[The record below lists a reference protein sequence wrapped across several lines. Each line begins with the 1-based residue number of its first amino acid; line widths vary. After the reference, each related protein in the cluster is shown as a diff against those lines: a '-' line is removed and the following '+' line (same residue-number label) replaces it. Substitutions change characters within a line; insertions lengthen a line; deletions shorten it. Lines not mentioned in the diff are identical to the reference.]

1 MIGRDWYKAARFA
14 GLIAAALGLLA
25 VILAPF
31 IGDVVF
37 PSFKWQVEPLAYIG
51 VVVVICGLAAAAG
64 AAGLDALARRRRGR
78 GRGPA
83 GDATRTWSRV
93 TQDYFEMFGHDMGRP
108 FRRIVGKER
117 EVRARL
123 DESGRA
129 VDPAVL
135 DLLDEIEQQAPSFR
149 LMISNV
155 RVLVELEDAEPPR
168 RRDPVDPAQVVRN
181 VVDRYRGPAADGG
194 AELTWWCDPA
204 EFGLVYSDASA
215 IDHIVTNLI
224 DNAVRFAESHVE
236 VSLTRDPDRFFI
248 RVRDDG
254 AGIPASHRPHVFD
267 RGWTPEVAGGRE
279 RVSSGLGLFI
289 ARELAGRCGGE
300 LTVDGKTEPDEGH
313 HTSFMLALP
322 NRPSANA
329 LGR

>member
-1 MIGRDWYKAARFA
+1 MGGRDWFKAARFA
-14 GLIAAALGLLA
+14 GLVAAALGLLA

-31 IGDVVF
+31 IGDVLF

-51 VVVVICGLAAAAG
+51 VVVVICGLAAAV
-64 AAGLDALARRRRGR
+64 GLGALAHRRT
-78 GRGPA
+78 GRGPR

-155 RVLVELEDAEPPR
+155 RVLVELEDAEPPP

-204 EFGLVYSDASA
+204 EFGLVYSDAGA

-236 VSLTRDPDRFFI
+236 VSLTRGPDRLFI

-300 LTVDGKTEPDEGH
+300 LIVDGKTEPNEDH
-313 HTSFMLALP
+313 HTSFTLALP
-322 NRPSANA
+322 NRPSAEA
-329 LGR
+329 LER

>member
-1 MIGRDWYKAARFA
+1 MGPHGWFRAVRLA
-14 GLIAAALGLLA
+14 GLAAAVLGVLA

-31 IGDVVF
+31 IGDVLF

-51 VVVVICGLAAAAG
+51 VVATIGGLAVAAG
-64 AAGLDALARRRRGR
+64 VDALERGRRGS
-78 GRGPA
+78 GRA
-83 GDATRTWSRV
+83 ADDMRRWSRV

-155 RVLVELEDAEPPR
+155 RVLVELEDADHSP

-181 VVDRYRGPAADGG
+181 VVDRYRGLAADGG
-194 AELTWWCDPA
+194 AQLTWWCDPA

-224 DNAVRFAESHVE
+224 DNAVRFAESQVE
-236 VSLTRDPDRFFI
+236 VSLTRDPSRFFI
-248 RVRDDG
+248 RVWDDG
-254 AGIPASHRPHVFD
+254 AGMPSSHRPHVFD

-289 ARELAGRCGGE
+289 ARELARRCGGE
-300 LTVDGKTEPDEGH
+300 LTVDGAAGPDESR
-313 HTSFMLALP
+313 HTSFTLALP
-322 NRPSANA
+322 NLPSTNA
-329 LGR
+329 A